1 MRIPSED
8 VIQADSPEREMQA
21 IEAVAHGAKSDG
33 DIAAAIGD
41 LDARQG
47 RYYRRAGEVLGFLR
61 RDAQNESALTPL
73 GREYAN
79 APAEGKRELM
89 LRALLMNPLVQRVI
103 PFLEAKGRAGASRAE
118 LSRFLAGVAELGT
131 ESMAHRRASS
141 YIQWMRAF
149 GLAEDRQGN
158 LALRSLPAAV
168 PIINFTADEE
178 PLFPARC
185 ELREYEA
192 RAREFR
198 RRNQTMTVLIDQARR
213 ERAEHSHQMLTD
225 LVAARL
231 RAANAIPK
239 ANRYIDLAA
248 KVSGENFLFEMKS
261 TTETNVQAQVRRGLS
276 QLYEYRYLQKIEQA
290 KLVLVIENP
299 LPRPLSWIETY
310 LRTDR
315 SVLLVWDGNSRLY
328 CSDEVRRELPF
339 LST

>member
-1 MRIPSED
+1 MRIPSKD
-8 VIQADSPEREMQA
+8 VIQANSPEREIQA
-21 IEAVAHGAKSDG
+21 IEAVARGAKTDD
-33 DIAAAIGD
+33 DIAKAIGGLTD
-41 LDARQG
+41 RQG
-47 RYYRRAGEVLGFLR
+47 RYYRLAGEILGFLR
-61 RDAQNESALTPL
+61 NAENNATLTPS
-73 GREYAN
+73 GREYIEAS
-79 APAEGKRELM
+79 ASKRGDL
-89 LRALLMNPLVQRVI
+89 LVCALAGNPLVQRLI
-103 PFLEAKGRAGASRAE
+103 PFLESKGRSGATPAE
-118 LSRFLAGVAELGT
+118 LDQFIADVTEVAADT
-131 ESMAHRRASS
+131 TVHRRSSS
-141 YIQWMRAF
+141 YIRWLCAF
-149 GLAEDRQGN
+149 GLAETRRGN
-158 LALRSLPAAV
+158 LVLQVLPAAV

-178 PLFPARC
+178 PLFPTRC

-198 RRNQTMTVLIDQARR
+198 QRNQTMTVLVDQALR
-213 ERAEHSHQMLTD
+213 ERAENSHQMLTN

-231 RAANAIPK
+231 RATHAIPK

-261 TTETNVQAQVRRGLS
+261 TTATNVQAQVRRGLS

-315 SVLLVWDGNSRLY
+315 NVLLVWDGNSRLY

-339 LST
+339 MS

>member
-1 MRIPSED
+1 MRIASED
-8 VIQADSPEREMQA
+8 VIQADSPDREMQA

-33 DIAAAIGD
+33 DIARAIGG

-73 GREYAN
+73 GREYA
-79 APAEGKRELM
+79 AATAQGRRDLM
-89 LRALLMNPLVQRVI
+89 LCALLTNPLVQRLI
-103 PFLEAKGRAGASRAE
+103 PFLEAKGRAGATRAE
-118 LSRFLAGVAELGT
+118 LERFLAGVAELGT
-131 ESMAHRRASS
+131 QSMAHRRASS
-141 YIQWMRAF
+141 YIQWMKAF
-149 GLAEDRQGN
+149 GLANIRQGN
-158 LALRSLPAAV
+158 LVLQALPSAV
-168 PIINFTADEE
+168 PIINFTADDE
-178 PLFPARC
+178 PLFPTRC

-198 RRNQTMTVLIDQARR
+198 ERKQTVTVLIDQARR
-213 ERAEHSHQMLTD
+213 ERAVNSHQMLTD
-225 LVAARL
+225 LVASRL
-231 RAANAIPK
+231 RDANAIPK

-261 TTETNVQAQVRRGLS
+261 TTDTNVQSQVRRGLS
-276 QLYEYRYLQKIEQA
+276 QLYEYRYLQQIEPA

-315 SVLLVWDGNSRLY
+315 NVLLVWDGNNRLS
-328 CSDEVRRELPF
+328 CSEEVRRTLAF
-339 LST
+339 LC